1 LAVKEKLFTEQ
12 RLRYIGWA
20 ITALALALI
29 GWSISTSDF
38 LETDAWRDPAVLVG
52 ISASAAIFTLCLCLI
67 FAAWYLVIM
76 SISHVHISWREGFCI
91 YAISQIYKYVPSNV
105 VHHIGRYYM
114 LRQRGVDHRA
124 ATWGFLT
131 EVVLIL
137 VASTLVALLF
147 GAPLVRSAMA
157 DLGSSSLLYLIIGA
171 LALVV
176 GAGIAA
182 LLLGPRE
189 TLQSFLSPFF
199 RAQVLQA
206 SIAALLLHIAARV
219 VGGAALWWLAGPVL
233 GSGELSLGGAI
244 AVWAAAWTLGYITPG
259 ATAGFGIREAI
270 MMAALVALKI
280 PVAEATLL
288 ALGFRVATT
297 LGDLLFAAMG
307 WLMQR
312 FVPVPVK
319 PSHHSES

>member
-1 LAVKEKLFTEQ
+1 VKEKLLTEQ
-12 RLRYIGWA
+12 RLRFIGWA

-52 ISASAAIFTLCLCLI
+52 VFASAAIFTVCLCLI
-67 FAAWYLVIM
+67 FAGWYLVIM
-76 SISHVHISWREGFCI
+76 SISQVPISWREGFCI

-124 ATWGFLT
+124 AAWGFLT

-137 VASTLVALLF
+137 IASTLVALLF
-147 GAPLVRSAMA
+147 GAPLVRNAVA
-157 DLGSSSLLYLIIGA
+157 DLSSSTSLLLLVVGA
-171 LALVV
+171 LILVV

-182 LLLGPRE
+182 LLLGRRE

-199 RAQVLQA
+199 RARVLQA
-206 SIAALLLHIAARV
+206 SIAALLLHIGARV
-219 VGGAALWWLAGPVL
+219 VGGVALWWLAMPVL
-233 GSGELSLGGAI
+233 GPGELALGGAI

-259 ATAGFGIREAI
+259 ATAGLGVREAI
-270 MMAALVALKI
+270 MMAALVALTI
-280 PVAEATLL
+280 PVSEATLL
-288 ALGFRVATT
+288 ALAFRVATT

-307 WLMQR
+307 WLVQR